1 MSEKETFSVRLEP
14 DKRKKL
20 DSLAASM
27 DRPRSYLVAQ
37 AIDQFLDYHGWKLEQ
52 VEEARA
58 AADRGELV
66 DHDDLFGELRRQY
79 GSRKP
84 R

>member
-1 MSEKETFSVRLEP
+1 MPEKDTFSVRLDPE
-14 DKRKKL
+14 KRQHL

-27 DRPRSYLVAQ
+27 DRSRSYLVNQ
-37 AIDQFLDYHGWKLEQ
+37 AIDRFLDYHAWKLDR
-52 VEEARA
+52 VEEGLS

-66 DHDDLFGELRRQY
+66 SHDDLFGELRRRY
-79 GSRKP
+79 SSAKP

>member
-1 MSEKETFSVRLEP
+1 MPEKDTFSVRLEP
-14 DKRKKL
+14 DKREKL

-37 AIDQFLDYHGWKLEQ
+37 AIDQFLDYHAWKLERVKQ
-52 VEEARA
+52 GRA
-58 AADRGELV
+58 AADRGELI

-79 GSRKP
+79 SSRKP

>member
-1 MSEKETFSVRLEP
+1 MAEKDTFSVRLDPE
-14 DKRKKL
+14 KREQL

-27 DRPRSYLVAQ
+27 DRPRSYLVSQ
-37 AIDQFLDYHGWKLEQ
+37 AIDQFLEYHAWKLER
-52 VEEARA
+52 VEEGRA

-66 DHDDLFGELRRQY
+66 THEHLFGELRHRY
-79 GSRKP
+79 RAKP

>member
-1 MSEKETFSVRLEP
+1 MPEKDTFSVRLEP
-14 DKRKKL
+14 DKREKL

-37 AIDQFLDYHGWKLEQ
+37 AIDQFLDYHEWKLEQ
-52 VEEARA
+52 VEEGRA

-66 DHDDLFGELRRQY
+66 SHEELFDDLRSRYRR
-79 GSRKP
+79 RKP

>member
-1 MSEKETFSVRLEP
+1 MPEKDTFSVRLEP
-14 DKRKKL
+14 DKREKL

-27 DRPRSYLVAQ
+27 DRPRSYLIAQ
-37 AIDQFLDYHGWKLEQ
+37 AIDQFLDYHAWKLEQ
-52 VEEARA
+52 VEAGRD

-66 DHDDLFGELRRQY
+66 SHEELFDDLRRRYCRRQ
-79 GSRKP
+79 P